1 MQSVNS
7 LLSGMTE
14 PRLSELRRRL
24 ESKSVDSGC
33 HIDTHAFFYILYDCG
48 VIVDRWLTIQ
58 VVMSVVVFVVYARPR
73 TRTRTRRAH
82 THRK

>member
-58 VVMSVVVFVVYARPR
+58 VYTVGIYRCMYIYV
-73 TRTRTRRAH
+73 H
-82 THRK
+82 TIYI